1 MASIKKRPD
10 GQWRARYRD
19 ESGRE
24 HSKHFSRKI
33 DGQAWLNEV
42 TAAVVTGTY
51 ASPRSGRVT
60 LRAYYAGW
68 SQRQVWVQGTYRA
81 MDLAVNS
88 CTFADMQLGQVRRS
102 HVETWVKAMSTRLA
116 PATVR
121 SRLKSVRA
129 VFKAAVA
136 DKVIGTDPATGVRV
150 PRQRRAEAAMTIPT
164 TEQVG
169 KILAVASAD
178 FRPFI
183 AVAAF
188 AGLRLG
194 EAAALQ
200 VGDVDFLRRTLTVS
214 RQIQREAG
222 KVPDIRAP
230 KFGSERVVFIPA
242 GLVDILAKHIRD
254 TGRELWLFTGEG
266 TMPLH
271 QGTVG
276 HRWRATLAA
285 AGLSGF
291 RLHDLRHYYASGL
304 IAAGCD
310 VVTVQR
316 AVGHASATTTLNVY
330 SHLWPTAEDRTRTA
344 AEGMLS
350 EAVGVIPADSVRTG
364 GGE

>member
-1 MASIKKRPD
+1 MASIKRRPD
-10 GQWRARYRD
+10 GKWRARYRD
-19 ESGRE
+19 GTGKEPTR
-24 HSKHFSRKI
+24 HFDRRV
-33 DGQAWLNEV
+33 DAQRWLDEV
-42 TAAVVTGTY
+42 TAALVTGTY

-88 CTFADMQLGQVRRS
+88 CTFSDMQLGQVRRS
-102 HVETWVKAMSTRLA
+102 HVETWVKAMSTTLA

-136 DKVIGTDPATGVRV
+136 DKVIGTDPSTGVRV
-150 PRQRRAEAAMTIPT
+150 PRLRRAEAAMTIPT

-169 KILAVASAD
+169 QILAAASAD

-222 KVPDIRAP
+222 KAPDIRAP

-254 TGRELWLFTGEG
+254 TGREHWLFTGETG

-285 AGLSGF
+285 AELSGF
-291 RLHDLRHYYASGL
+291 RLHDLRHFYASGL
-304 IAAGCD
+304 IADGCD

-330 SHLWPTAEDRTRTA
+330 SHLWPTAEDRTRSA
-344 AEGMLS
+344 AESMLS
-350 EAVGVIPADSVRTG
+350 EALSTERKKVAQ
-364 GGE
+364 